1 MVTRFKT
8 YGLAVLALLLAVVF
22 IDNCLTTRE
31 LKAALAEKA
40 SVTQQLTQAI
50 SVNQSMEQTVA
61 YLEAVAARE
70 RLAAEQA
77 AQQRKQ
83 WEAKATRAR
92 QQIDKDIANAE
103 CADLPIP
110 GADRWVYYY
119 QNTGGDAV
127 QNQTD

>member
-8 YGLAVLALLLAVVF
+8 YGLAALALLLAVVF

-40 SVTQQLTQAI
+40 SVAQQLTQVVSI
-50 SVNQSMEQTVA
+50 NKSMEQTVA

-83 WEAKATRAR
+83 WETKATQAR
-92 QQIDKDIANAE
+92 QQIDKDISDAK

-110 GADRWVYYY
+110 GADRWMYYH
-119 QNTGGDAV
+119 QNTGSDAV
-127 QNQTD
+127 QNPTD

>member
-1 MVTRFKT
+1 M
-8 YGLAVLALLLAVVF
+8 AVVF
-22 IDNCLTTRE
+22 IDNCLTTRK

-40 SVTQQLTQAI
+40 SVAQQLTQAI

-83 WEAKATRAR
+83 WEANATQAR

-110 GADRWVYYY
+110 GADRWVYYH
-119 QNTGGDAV
+119 QNAGGDAI